1 MFPFESVAMAQSAGG
16 GIASN
21 PFFQFIPF
29 ILIFV
34 VFYFLLIRPQQKK
47 QQQHQK
53 MLDNLKKGDE
63 VVTTGG
69 MYGTIYKLGDDWLTL
84 EVSEKVRI
92 KLERSQVARLT
103 SDASVK
109 KAKENGEETKT
120 TDEAKTKE
128 DLKTDPQA

>member
-1 MFPFESVAMAQSAGG
+1 MFPFESVAMAQSFGG
-16 GIASN
+16 SSLTSN

-34 VFYFLLIRPQQKK
+34 VFYFLLIRPQHKK
-47 QQQHQK
+47 QQEHQK

-69 MYGTIYKLGDDWLTL
+69 MCGTIYKLGDDWLTL

-92 KLERSQVARLT
+92 KLERGQVARLT
-103 SDASVK
+103 PEASAK
-109 KAKENGEETKT
+109 KTKEIEEETKT
-120 TDEAKTKE
+120 TEETKA
-128 DLKTDPQA
+128 DSQQ